1 MDLLYVLVLGAVVG
15 WIAGR
20 LTRGEGFGLLKNILV
35 GIAGAVVG
43 RFVGP
48 AVGLESGG
56 LVRNLVQATVGAL
69 IFLLVL
75 GFFTGKRKR
84 KKRKA

>member
-1 MDLLYVLVLGAVVG
+1 MDLLYVLVLGAAVG

-35 GIAGAVVG
+35 GVVGAVVG
-43 RFVGP
+43 RHLGP
-48 AVGLESGG
+48 AVGLPGG
-56 LVRNLVQATVGAL
+56 SLVTNLVQATVGAL

-75 GFFTGKRKR
+75 GFFTRK